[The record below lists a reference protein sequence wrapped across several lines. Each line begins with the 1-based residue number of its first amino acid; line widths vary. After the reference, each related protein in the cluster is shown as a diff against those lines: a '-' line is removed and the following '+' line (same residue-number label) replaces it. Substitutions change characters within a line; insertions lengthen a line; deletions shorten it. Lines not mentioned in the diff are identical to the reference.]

1 MYPGPAVIDPHP
13 IIAHVV
19 MTRYI
24 AIMIK
29 RLLNVSSVLLNLNPH
44 REQKRTD
51 SELCSCPHFVQN
63 IEITPV

>member
-1 MYPGPAVIDPHP
+1 
-13 IIAHVV
+13 

-29 RLLNVSSVLLNLNPH
+29 RLLNLSSVLLNLNPH

-51 SELCSCPHFVQN
+51 SEVCSCPHFVQN
-63 IEITPV
+63 IETPPM